1 MAGANFLKGGR
12 RDLVITKKAM
22 PNNPSYPASGARKK
36 IHKQSTAQL
45 KTANV
50 PPGKIKIG
58 VRVKQAENV
67 EQLQIVGKNGAT
79 LQLSPAPPAENP
91 ANNPVALDL
100 AATFGAAAD
109 EKWVTYTADWDPAT
123 FGKTFDTRLVLN
135 PFECHPNGVRAFMI
149 AITYDALSFAN
160 DHYVYG
166 VSVLPGENS
175 QGFPIDVAAAA
186 TPPARAKP
194 RATKKVAKKT
204 PKRRR

>member
-1 MAGANFLKGGR
+1 MAGANWLKGGR
-12 RDLVITKKAM
+12 RDLAIAKKDM
-22 PNNPSYPASGARKK
+22 PNNPSYPPSGARKK

-45 KTANV
+45 KTTNV

-67 EQLQIVGKNGAT
+67 EQFQIVGKHGAT
-79 LQLSPAPPAENP
+79 LQLSPAPPAESP
-91 ANNPVALDL
+91 PNNPVALDL
-100 AATFGAAAD
+100 ATTFGVAGD

-123 FGKTFDTRLVLN
+123 FGKTFDTRLGLD

-175 QGFPIDVAAAA
+175 RGLSIDVAAAA
-186 TPPARAKP
+186 APRAAATP
-194 RATKKVAKKT
+194 RATKRAAKKT